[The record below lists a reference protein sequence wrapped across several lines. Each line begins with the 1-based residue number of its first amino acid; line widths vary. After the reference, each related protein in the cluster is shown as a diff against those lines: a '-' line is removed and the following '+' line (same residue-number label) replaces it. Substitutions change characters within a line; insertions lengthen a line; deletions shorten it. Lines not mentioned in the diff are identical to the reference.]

1 MDNLPRSYDI
11 WQTAPYD
18 RQCAFEERC
27 QSFES
32 AAREDMWLELTDEL
46 EVERFLRNHVSC
58 ELTMLTG
65 MVQALAIARKEMMEA
80 KGTEEQRNDAGKA
93 ARLKAYHRMNHI
105 LDCAV
110 DAYAEREGERRARE

>member
-1 MDNLPRSYDI
+1 MNGANYDA
-11 WQTAPYD
+11 WLREPYD
-18 RQCAFEERC
+18 AQGKWEERC

-32 AAREDMWLELTDEL
+32 VAREDMWLELTDEL
-46 EVERFLRNHVSC
+46 EAESFIHNHVPC
-58 ELTMLTG
+58 QLTVLVG

-80 KGTEEQRNDAGKA
+80 KGTEEQRNDAAKA

-110 DAYAEREGERRARE
+110 DAYAEREGERRAGE